1 MLSGNRTRLTSS
13 SVRAAE
19 PGIGD
24 QKAFPPR
31 LAEGRNLNP
40 WETVGGGMD
49 ALWDPAAD
57 SSLRNEI
64 FGFTNY
70 TLLVLVGLVGLIL
83 VMRFITMKFAP
94 SVLRTIIRSEAI
106 KSKTVQDSDKALG
119 TAAGAGLAYVLLNAM
134 IEDMERL
141 DSPVL
146 MPDLAASLL
155 PGVLQFV
162 VAIAVVVWAFR
173 LVNIVQDIVMLFD
186 SDDQMDGTEKTL
198 VSALQSTLRF
208 IIVFVGA
215 VFVADSMGFDLTS
228 LIAGLGISGFA
239 LALAAKDSISNFF
252 GAITVLLDR
261 PFKVGDWIS
270 VGAAEGEVIEIN
282 LRTTLIRTSADTIIT
297 MPNANLV
304 NTPVEN
310 WGKRRWRRWQT
321 QLHLD
326 INADGEAVN
335 TFCERVLKAIE
346 DNPKTLKEDA
356 SFCQV
361 SMISATSLDVDVN
374 LYWDVSGSVEE
385 REERAKFI
393 IDIKHIAEELG
404 IDFYDGRVRQQR

>member
-1 MLSGNRTRLTSS
+1 MR
-13 SVRAAE
+13 
-19 PGIGD
+19 
-24 QKAFPPR
+24 
-31 LAEGRNLNP
+31 
-40 WETVGGGMD
+40 GGGRCMNG
-49 ALWDPAAD
+49 LWDPAAD
-57 SSLRNEI
+57 SSLRNEV

-70 TLLVLVGLVGLIL
+70 TLLALLGLFVMVFIVRMLT
-83 VMRFITMKFAP
+83 MRFAP
-94 SVLRTIIRSEAI
+94 TVLGTIIRSEAI
-106 KSKTVQDSDKALG
+106 KSKTIQDSDKALG
-119 TAAGAGLAYVLLNAM
+119 TAAGMGLAYVLLTVM
-134 IEDMERL
+134 IDDMERVG
-141 DSPVL
+141 SPVL
-146 MPDLAASLL
+146 MPDLAVSFL
-155 PGVLQFV
+155 PGMLQFV

-173 LVNIVQDIVMLFD
+173 LVNIVHDIVMLFD
-186 SDDQMDGTEKTL
+186 TDDQVDGTEKTL
-198 VSALQSTLRF
+198 ISALQSVLRF
-208 IIVFVGA
+208 VIVFVGA

-228 LIAGLGISGFA
+228 LIAGLGISGLA

-270 VGAAEGEVIEIN
+270 VGSAEGEVIEIN

-297 MPNANLV
+297 MPNASLV

-326 INADGEAVN
+326 INADGDAVN
-335 TFCERVLKAIE
+335 TFCQRVLAAIE
-346 DNPKTLKEDA
+346 ANPKTLKEDA

-393 IDIKHIAEELG
+393 IDIKNIAEELG
-404 IDFYDGRVRQQR
+404 IEFYDGRVRQQR